1 MDGRAMALPQSG
13 WRVRMMKSFGITGL
27 AGVSVLAAGL
37 GGCSTMDKTTRS
49 VNTAVRD
56 AVIRQDAPDSLA
68 EVGRADNLGDALMTP
83 ATDLNIRKADAPLV
97 LVRIGDPYA
106 NIPGTCPEL
115 DVAVAELDAVLGPDY
130 DQESGEDKGRVEKTG
145 LSLVSSA
152 MGSLIPF
159 RGVVREVTG
168 AKKKERQLRELY
180 RVGNVRRGYLK
191 GVARERDCTPR

>member
-1 MDGRAMALPQSG
+1 MTKSAIAIVVGLPLLA
-13 WRVRMMKSFGITGL
+13 TG
-27 AGVSVLAAGL
+27 V

-106 NIPGTCPEL
+106 NIPETCPQIS
-115 DVAVAELDAVLGPDY
+115 VAVAELDAVLGPDY
-130 DQESGEDKGRVEKTG
+130 DQGSVEDKWKMEKTG
-145 LSLVSSA
+145 LGLVSSA

-159 RGVVREVTG
+159 RGLVREVTG

-191 GVARERDCTPR
+191 GVARERDCEA